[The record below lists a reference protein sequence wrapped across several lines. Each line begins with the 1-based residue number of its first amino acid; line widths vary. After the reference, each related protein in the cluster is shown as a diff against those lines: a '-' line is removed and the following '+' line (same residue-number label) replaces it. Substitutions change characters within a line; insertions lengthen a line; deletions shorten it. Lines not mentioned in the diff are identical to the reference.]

1 MIPAWSTSA
10 VPFVIEP
17 LGQLEHEVP
26 ASLYAFGAHTVQF
39 ASTLEPAA
47 DWVPAGQ
54 SIKPGAEVL
63 VPTGPPPAQYLFAGQ
78 VSGELLSGV
87 PGM

>member
-1 MIPAWSTSA
+1 MPAWSAAA
-10 VPFVIEP
+10 VPLMTEP
-17 LGQLEHEVP
+17 VGQLAHEVP
-26 ASLYAFGAHTVQF
+26 ASLYASVVHTVQF
-39 ASTLEPAA
+39 AITLEPVVEL
-47 DWVPAGQ
+47 VPAGQ
-54 SIKPGAEVL
+54 STKPGAEVL

>member
-39 ASTLEPAA
+39 ASTLEPSIEL
-47 DWVPAGQ
+47 VPAGQ
-54 SIKPGAEVL
+54 STKPSAEVL

>member
-1 MIPAWSTSA
+1 MPEWFAAA
-10 VPFVIEP
+10 VPFVSEP
-17 LGQLEHEVP
+17 PGQLRHEVP

-39 ASTLEPAA
+39 ASTLEPTP

-54 SIKPGAEVL
+54 STKPSAEVF

-78 VSGELLSGV
+78 VSGVLLSGV